1 MLESIKEF
9 FQVAPY
15 AAWSILTVLV
25 ILIFISYAWD
35 QVKWWW
41 LNTWMSFPIIGRI
54 ARMSKELDRTHDN
67 AWFKSEKAL
76 CSAYMPYVR
85 VMDEHDYHE
94 KVDYL
99 VYAGDNGRTFMPG
112 VLWPVIIAMVFVEA
126 MGFSYVLAGFTIP
139 GASENL
145 QQQGALGIAFLISGL
160 LIFITHFTGHEL
172 YVNSKINSARQKW
185 NEAKQ
190 ATKVGEHQPL
200 LETGTVALNNPQ
212 SKDADQPIYT
222 RMINRIGSN
231 VASYKLTT
239 FAAIFIVAVAI
250 GATYVRGQV
259 LEKMLSDEVV
269 GQTAQVH
276 IASDGLDMSADIKL
290 PASDKA
296 QDQIAQKNASND
308 SINTERHGGWGTFI
322 VLAFIFLGLQLL
334 SIFFGFRWGFA
345 GQNSKEA
352 FKAIGAGKY
361 ATYAEVLDQ
370 YYYVCDIAQEKLED
384 LQQRMV
390 ERNSLIGSQGVVASK
405 KTFADFIAE
414 KRKETAIDRENQRDH
429 SRNEDQAR
437 KTVASQ
443 PASAPIFDIETTLK
457 ELNKL
462 DSKEDKKKFI
472 AALSEVQQADV
483 MNALKAAKE
492 SEAAKAAK
500 LDSELDGLL

>member
-25 ILIFISYAWD
+25 ILIFIAYAWD

-41 LNTWMSFPIIGRI
+41 LNTWMSFPVIGRI
-54 ARMSKELDRTHDN
+54 ARMSKDLDRTHDN

-112 VLWPVIIAMVFVEA
+112 LLWPVIIAMVFVEA

-145 QQQGALGIAFLISGL
+145 QQVGAYGIAFLISAV
-160 LIFITHFTGHEL
+160 LIFLTHFAGHEL
-172 YVNSKINSARQKW
+172 YVNSKINSARLNWIEDNKAY
-185 NEAKQ
+185 NLGTETVPLAK
-190 ATKVGEHQPL
+190 
-200 LETGTVALNNPQ
+200 PQ
-212 SKDADQPIYT
+212 STDAGQPEYT
-222 RMINRIGSN
+222 RIINRIGSK
-231 VASYKLTT
+231 VASYKLTV
-239 FAAIFIVAVAI
+239 FAAIFITGVAI

-269 GQTAQVH
+269 GKAEQIH
-276 IASDGLDMSADIKL
+276 IASDGLDMSLDIKL

-296 QDQIAQKNASND
+296 QDQAAQQGASSD

-352 FKAIGAGKY
+352 FKAIGGGRY

-370 YYYVCDIAQEKLED
+370 YYYVCDAAQEKLED

-390 ERNSLIGSQGVVASK
+390 ERNSLIGSQSVVASK

-414 KRKETAIDRENQRDH
+414 KRKETAVDRENQRDH

-500 LDSELDGLL
+500 LNSELDGLL